1 MYPPHFIKTMV
12 LLIAAMVP
20 TQVNAGSN
28 NHHHEHKPHVHGVS
42 EIQLVMSEHQIEL
55 NFESPANNILGF
67 EHSAQ
72 SPKEKQKVLAAKEIL
87 STAAS
92 LFTFKGTTCSPS
104 PSVININS
112 LLQKREKKHHEI
124 SAQYRF
130 TCDSVNELESIQI
143 QLFNYFENIAEIKIQ
158 WISQYKQGMEILTPN
173 KQLLNTGQL
182 L

>member
-1 MYPPHFIKTMV
+1 MYSPNLIKAMV
-12 LLIAAMVP
+12 LLIAAMVSI
-20 TQVNAGSN
+20 QVNAGSN

-72 SPKEKQKVLAAKEIL
+72 SSKEKQQVLAAKEIL
-87 STAAS
+87 STTAS
-92 LFTFKGTTCSPS
+92 LFTFNGTTCNPS

-112 LLQKREKKHHEI
+112 LLQKHEKKHHKI
-124 SAQYRF
+124 SAQYHF
-130 TCDSVNELESIQI
+130 ICDSVNDLESIQI
-143 QLFNYFENIAEIKIQ
+143 QLFNYFKNIAEIKVQ
-158 WISQYKQGMEILTPN
+158 WISQYKQGMEILKPN
-173 KQLLNTGQL
+173 KQVLNTDQL

>member
-1 MYPPHFIKTMV
+1 MHPPNLVKTILV
-12 LLIAAMVP
+12 LTTVMMSAL
-20 TQVNAGSN
+20 VNADSN
-28 NHHHEHKPHVHGVS
+28 NQHHEHKPHVHGVS
-42 EIQLVMSEHQIEL
+42 EIQLVMSEHKIEL

-72 SPKEKQKVLAAKEIL
+72 SPKEKQQVLAAKEIL

-92 LFTFKGTTCSPS
+92 LFIFKGTTCSPS

-112 LLQKREKKHHEI
+112 LLQKHEKKHHEI
-124 SAQYRF
+124 SALYRF
-130 TCDSVNELESIQI
+130 TCDSINDLESIQI
-143 QLFNYFENIAEIKIQ
+143 QLFCYFENIAEIKVQ

-173 KQLLNTGQL
+173 KQLLNTDQL